1 MWWINNESREHG
13 MKDERVVVSNQAG
26 VIPALTIPGT
36 SSAVLY
42 KQSKQVNRTTTG
54 SFSYSSP
61 QSTKRHQHISKLVNY
76 RARLSE
82 QRLLISRQAKYL
94 LYILANRQLNQFRSN
109 QLLLSQPLPGDGN
122 RAIAHIL

>member
-1 MWWINNESREHG
+1 

-61 QSTKRHQHISKLVNY
+61 QFH
-76 RARLSE
+76 
-82 QRLLISRQAKYL
+82 
-94 LYILANRQLNQFRSN
+94 
-109 QLLLSQPLPGDGN
+109 
-122 RAIAHIL
+122 